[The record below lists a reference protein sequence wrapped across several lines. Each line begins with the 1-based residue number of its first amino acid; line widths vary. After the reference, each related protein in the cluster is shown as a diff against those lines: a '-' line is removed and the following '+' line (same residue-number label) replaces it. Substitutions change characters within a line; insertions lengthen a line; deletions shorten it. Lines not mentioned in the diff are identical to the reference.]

1 MKYSPEEIKLKQF
14 NVVHKGLNEN
24 EVRSYLEELSNELE
38 TLRREKKMLEQL
50 IADKDE
56 NINRFKS
63 VENTISE
70 SILVAQRA
78 GDEIKAAAGMQADV
92 IIKDAKSHADVIV
105 NDAMQKARE
114 IAYQTEDMK
123 RQSKIFRSRFQLL
136 VQAQLDLLKN
146 EDWDYLLNYDL
157 DTRPLEAEQVQHNET
172 VQHNVNQGGGSL
184 TENESSK
191 N

>member
-92 IIKDAKSHADVIV
+92 IIKDAKSQADVIV

-136 VQAQLDLLKN
+136 VQAQLDLLQN

-157 DTRPLEAEQVQHNET
+157 DTRPLEENQQLQADEQITE
-172 VQHNVNQGGGSL
+172 NQGGGSIADK
-184 TENESSK
+184 ESSE

>member
-56 NINRFKS
+56 NINRFKN
-63 VENTISE
+63 VENTISDA
-70 SILVAQRA
+70 ILVAQRA
-78 GDEIKAAAGMQADV
+78 GDEIKASAGMQADV
-92 IIKDAKSHADVIV
+92 IIKDAKSHADLIV

-136 VQAQLDLLKN
+136 VEAQLDLLKT

-157 DTRPLEAEQVQHNET
+157 DTRPLQEDPEVTQMNAAGNK
-172 VQHNVNQGGGSL
+172 GGG
-184 TENESSK
+184 TVDKNESSE

>member
-172 VQHNVNQGGGSL
+172 VNYNGNQGGGSL